1 MSYPQHPD
9 TIVIK
14 NEYYPK
20 GLLEVDIWNYY
31 QKVKVPLL
39 KETLGHSLIVFFAVD
54 VNKFTVIRKTKD
66 DGLVR
71 LNMRDYDT
79 IVSGRSISFHNV
91 MNKYSPYG
99 VVDIDTDDFK
109 KAKEL
114 ASELYDFFENQKFV
128 YDTKVIYTGKNSFHI
143 RVYFN
148 SDYKIESI
156 KQRLITVLSE
166 AKLNSEY
173 TIKSR
178 REKNIPNLDL
188 QRNVYNAGFIAVNSL
203 SVDGLKSIEIIEP
216 KKIKWFRKEQSK
228 I

>member
-1 MSYPQHPD
+1 MSYPQNPD

-20 GLLEVDIWNYY
+20 GLREIDIWNYY

-39 KETLGHSLIVFFAVD
+39 KETLGKNLIVFFAVD
-54 VNKFTVIRKTKD
+54 INKFIVIRKTKD
-66 DGLVR
+66 DGLIR

-91 MNKYSPYG
+91 MNKYSSYG

-109 KAKEL
+109 VAKEL
-114 ASELYDFFENQKFV
+114 TSELYDFFENQKFV
-128 YDTKVIYTGKNSFHI
+128 YDTKIIYTGKNSFHI
-143 RVYFN
+143 RVFFP
-148 SDYKIESI
+148 SDSYVENI
-156 KQRLITVLSE
+156 KQKLFNVLNE
-166 AKLNSEY
+166 ANLQTEF
-173 TIKSR
+173 TIKGKR
-178 REKNIPNLDL
+178 TQNIPNLDL

-203 SVDGLKSIEIIEP
+203 SVDGLKCIEIEP
-216 KKIKWFRKEQSK
+216 KKIRWFRKEQAK

>member
-114 ASELYDFFENQKFV
+114 SIELYDFFEKQKFV
-128 YDTKVIYTGKNSFHI
+128 YENKIIYTGKNSFHI
-143 RVYFN
+143 RVFFHA
-148 SDYKIESI
+148 DYHVDYIRK
-156 KQRLITVLSE
+156 KLTDTLNE
-166 AKLNSEY
+166 ANLQTEF
-173 TIKSR
+173 TIKGR
-178 REKNIPNLDL
+178 RTPNIPNLDL
-188 QRNVYNAGFIAVNSL
+188 QRNVYNAGFIALNSL
-203 SVDGLKSIEIIEP
+203 SVDGLRCIEIDP
-216 KKIKWFRKEQSK
+216 KKIKLFRKEQAK

>member
-99 VVDIDTDDFK
+99 IVDIDTDDFK

-114 ASELYDFFENQKFV
+114 ASDLYDFFEKQKFV
-128 YDTKVIYTGKNSFHI
+128 YDTKIIFTGKNSFHI
-143 RVYFN
+143 RIFFP
-148 SDYKIESI
+148 SDYHVDYI
-156 KQRLITVLSE
+156 KNKLTNILSE
-166 AKLNSEY
+166 ANLQIDF
-173 TIKSR
+173 TIKGR
-178 REKNIPNLDL
+178 RIPNIPNLDL
-188 QRNVYNAGFIAVNSL
+188 QRNVYNAGFIALNSL
-203 SVDGLKSIEIIEP
+203 SVDGLKCIEIDP